1 MNNNNRNVENT
12 FSYYARIVM
21 LIIMSIEFILS
32 IVFLGVIAEFK
43 SNEKSQ
49 YQAICATFSLNFIS
63 FFFFVIEFI
72 AYCTCN
78 RETCNYE
85 NIRLI
90 LYNHNHFISLITFLI
105 CQFLYFVNCC
115 IIPIYLSEEYYE
127 KPKKKYTS
135 LVVVAYIFL
144 CIIIFLDII
153 ILNLYRMICC
163 NMINICK
170 KTKECCE
177 NFGKWFVDVLCCRIC
192 NKEASSV
199 EITTLEEEKKK
210 QNEKISDLTG
220 EIKHLLAK
228 NINFYYINEN
238 NN

>member
-21 LIIMSIEFILS
+21 LIILSFEFILS
-32 IVFLGVIAEFK
+32 IVFIGVISEFK
-43 SNEKSQ
+43 YYEKSQ
-49 YQAICATFSLNFIS
+49 YPAICATFSLNFIS

-72 AYCTCN
+72 AYCTCQK
-78 RETCNYE
+78 ETCNYE

-90 LYNHNHFISLITFLI
+90 LINHNHFISLITFLI

-115 IIPIYLSEEYYE
+115 IIPIYLRGESSE
-127 KPKKKYTS
+127 KQKKNYTG

-144 CIIIFLDII
+144 CIIIFLDFI

-163 NMINICK
+163 NMTNICNI
-170 KTKECCE
+170 TKECCE

-192 NKEASSV
+192 NKETSV
-199 EITTLEEEKKK
+199 EITRLEEQKKEYIK
-210 QNEKISDLTG
+210 NVSDLTG
-220 EIKHLLAK
+220 EIKHLLAN
-228 NINFYYINEN
+228 NINLYFIREN